1 MSAETSTWLNTNTL
15 IGFTEKRG
23 NAWHYRAEEQG
34 AKSNHYIGA
43 IPVEDVRERLF
54 HWTAVEGDLT
64 TSYVNDE
71 GVTTLHAADW
81 KTVIRPDTG
90 DVLGVFRLGFRI
102 HDYKEWLIQ
111 NLDFLLH
118 GELRIGSAGLLRK
131 GAVAW
136 VQVETPDTVTTP
148 EGVAYRPFVSA
159 ATSLD
164 GSLSSTYQSGA
175 QLIVCD
181 NTLSASLNEANSSR
195 VKIKHSANSIGRL
208 GEVRDA
214 LGLIAHVTDTFS
226 EQVASLCATE
236 VSDKAWA
243 KFLELHVG
251 VPASDS
257 SARAKTVARNKW
269 DALRGLYNTDLRVS
283 PWRGTA
289 FGVVQAVN
297 TYEHHLV
304 KPRNDVKAG
313 ERNQLRTIT
322 GKVDALDKG
331 TLDTLR
337 KALVAVA

>member
-34 AKSNHYIGA
+34 ALSNHYVGA
-43 IPVEDVRERLF
+43 IPVEDVRSRLF
-54 HWTAVEGDLT
+54 HWTPVEGDLS
-64 TSYVNDE
+64 TSYVTVD
-71 GVTTLHAADW
+71 GVTTLRPTDW

-90 DVLGVFRLGFRI
+90 DVLGVFKSSYRI
-102 HDYKEWLIQ
+102 HDYDQWLIQ

-118 GELRIGSAGLLRK
+118 GDLRVGSAGLLRK

-148 EGVAYRPFVSA
+148 EGVAFRPFVSA

-164 GSLSSTYQSGA
+164 GSLSSTYQTGA
-175 QLIVCD
+175 QVIVCD
-181 NTLSASLNEANSSR
+181 NTLSAALNETGAAR
-195 VKIKHSANSIGRL
+195 VKIKHSSKSIGRL
-208 GEVRDA
+208 SEVRDA
-214 LGLIAHVTDTFS
+214 LGLVHKVTDDFS
-226 EQVASLCATE
+226 AQVASLCATE
-236 VSDKAWA
+236 VSDRAWA
-243 KFLELHVG
+243 EFLKLHVG
-251 VPASDS
+251 VPADDAP
-257 SARAKTVARNKW
+257 ARTKTIARNKW
-269 DALRGLYNTDLRVS
+269 DALRSLYSNDLRVS
-283 PWRGTA
+283 PWKGTA

-322 GKVDALDKG
+322 GKVDALDQ
-331 TLDTLR
+331 DTLTTLH
-337 KALVAVA
+337 KALATV